1 MPGQEDLK
9 ADLLSL
15 EPKGFYFKHIVK
27 SHNWY
32 FSDYL
37 HIPGMIS

>member
-15 EPKGFYFKHIVK
+15 EPKGFLQKDFV
-27 SHNWY
+27 
-32 FSDYL
+32 
-37 HIPGMIS
+37 ISSPNLM